1 MPPGVSPQPTRPLD
15 RTSPLPLW
23 AQVRDDLVLRVEAG
37 EFSGPRAFPGE
48 MALRDEYGV
57 SRQTVRQALSGLR
70 TDGVLVGTRGRPPS
84 VADPALIQ
92 QPLGA
97 LYSLH
102 ASVEAAGLAQ
112 RSEVLALEIVT
123 DPEVALLLALPPR
136 AALLHL
142 ERRRM
147 AGDEPLAHDHA
158 WLPAALTRPLLEADF
173 THTALY
179 TELAARCGIHLTGGR
194 EQVRAVIPT
203 ATERRLLGIGTRTA
217 ALSIERI
224 GCLNG
229 IPTELR
235 RTLVRGDRFAVSA
248 EFSRTTGYRMAP
260 TGALPA
266 PPTTTQ
272 PTDIGRENPASPTNR
287 GSR

>member
-37 EFSGPRAFPGE
+37 EFSGSRDFPGE
-48 MALRDEYGV
+48 MALGDEYGV
-57 SRQTVRQALSGLR
+57 SRQTVRQAVSGLR
-70 TDGVLVGTRGRPPS
+70 ADGVLVGSRGRPPR
-84 VADPALIQ
+84 VADPSLIQ

-123 DPEVALLLALPPR
+123 DTEVAALLELPPE

-158 WLPAALTRPLLEADF
+158 WLPAALTRPLLDADF

-203 ATERRLLGIGTRTA
+203 GAERRLLGIGTRTA

-224 GCLNG
+224 GCLGG

-260 TGALPA
+260 SGALPG
-266 PPTTTQ
+266 PPPGPDQ
-272 PTDIGRENPASPTNR
+272 RRPR
-287 GSR
+287 

>member
-1 MPPGVSPQPTRPLD
+1 MPPGVSQPTRQLD
-15 RTSPLPLW
+15 RSSPLPLW

-37 EFSGPRAFPGE
+37 ELSGPRAFPGE

-70 TDGVLVGTRGRPPS
+70 ADGVLVGSRGRPPT

-112 RSEVLALEIVT
+112 RSEVLRLEIIT
-123 DPEVALLLALPPR
+123 DPEVAPLLQLPPQ

-142 ERRRM
+142 ERLRL

-173 THTALY
+173 TRTALY
-179 TELAARCGIHLTGGR
+179 TELAARCGIHLTGGS

-203 ATERRLLGIGTRTA
+203 ATERRLLGVDTRTA
-217 ALSIERI
+217 ALSIERL

-266 PPTTTQ
+266 PPT
-272 PTDIGRENPASPTNR
+272 SPDR
-287 GSR
+287 RRPR